1 MSQSQTPTLEIPS
14 SQSASQHGDRLR
26 AILNLCKRMTSVG
39 DVISL
44 LELITIETKALLKA
58 DRVSI
63 FLLDREKCELW
74 SVISQ
79 EKRIMRLDARL
90 GIAGSVAMTGQTINV
105 ADAYEHPLFYKELD
119 IKTGYRTKTLLAV
132 PLRNLRGE
140 IIGVGEAINKDK
152 GLFTD
157 EDAEI
162 LQTLAAHVSDTIETT
177 QLDRQLQD
185 SPLGK
190 ETDRPEDIAR
200 GFSTRNIIGMS
211 YRMQSIVRLID
222 QIRDC
227 SVDVLIEGE
236 SGTGKE
242 LVAQALHHSSP
253 RAKHPFVAV
262 NCAALPDNLVEAEL
276 FGIEKGV
283 ATGVDRRIGK
293 FEEAHGG
300 TVFLDEIGDLSL
312 PSQAKIL
319 RVLQERAVDRVGGR
333 GSVPTDIRVIA
344 ATNKNLEAAIKER
357 TFREDLY
364 YRLKVIH
371 IQTPALREVPE
382 DISALANHFLSKYRQ
397 AMQTDP
403 KQFSPVALQRLQS
416 YTWPGNARQL
426 ENEVKR
432 LVASVRGKVIA
443 EEQLDPAIRN
453 GQAPVSV
460 AQTVAAPATQ
470 SSPGRRQTLPE
481 AVEALERSMIE
492 ETLRETRGNKQQ
504 AAQILGLSRQGLIK
518 MLKRLGLD
526 SR

>member
-1 MSQSQTPTLEIPS
+1 MNSSNTPTLDVPS
-14 SQSASQHGDRLR
+14 SQSASQHEDRLR

-44 LELITIETKALLKA
+44 LELITIETKALLTA

-79 EKRIMRLDARL
+79 EKRIMRFDARL

-119 IKTGYRTKTLLAV
+119 VKTGYRTRTLLAV

-140 IIGVGEAINKDK
+140 IIGVGEAMNKEK
-152 GLFTD
+152 GLFT
-157 EDAEI
+157 EADAEI

-185 SPLGK
+185 HPLGK
-190 ETDRPEDIAR
+190 ENDRPEDG
-200 GFSTRNIIGMS
+200 GFSTRNIVGMS
-211 YRMQSIVRLID
+211 YRMQSIIRLID

-242 LVAQALHHSSP
+242 LVAKALHHASP

-283 ATGVDRRIGK
+283 ATGVDRRLGK

-300 TVFLDEIGDLSL
+300 TLFLDEIGDLSL
-312 PSQAKIL
+312 PAQTKIL
-319 RVLQERAVDRVGGR
+319 RVLQERAVERVGGR
-333 GSVPTDIRVIA
+333 GSVPIDIRVIA
-344 ATNKNLEAAIKER
+344 ATNKNLEAVIKER
-357 TFREDLY
+357 MFREDLY

-371 IQTPALREVPE
+371 IRTPSLREVPE
-382 DISALANHFLSKYRQ
+382 DIPGLANHFLHKYCQ
-397 AMQTDP
+397 TMQTDP
-403 KQFSPVALQRLQS
+403 KQFTP
-416 YTWPGNARQL
+416 
-426 ENEVKR
+426 
-432 LVASVRGKVIA
+432 
-443 EEQLDPAIRN
+443 
-453 GQAPVSV
+453 
-460 AQTVAAPATQ
+460 
-470 SSPGRRQTLPE
+470 
-481 AVEALERSMIE
+481 
-492 ETLRETRGNKQQ
+492 
-504 AAQILGLSRQGLIK
+504 
-518 MLKRLGLD
+518 
-526 SR
+526 